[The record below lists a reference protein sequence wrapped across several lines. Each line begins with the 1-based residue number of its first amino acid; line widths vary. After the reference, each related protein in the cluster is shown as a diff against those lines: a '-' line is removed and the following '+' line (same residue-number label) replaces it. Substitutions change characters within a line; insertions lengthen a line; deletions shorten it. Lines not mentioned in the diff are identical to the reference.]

1 MKTTEYLSRCYIRDL
16 EKLRSEI
23 EQYPNDDALWIKAGA
38 IPNSGGNLALHII
51 GNLNHFI
58 GAVLGNSGYVRDRD
72 REFSDSGISRESI
85 IADVNSLIAV
95 VRETLA
101 HIEPETLSETFPI
114 NIFGEPETKEYIL
127 IHLLTHLNYH
137 LGQIDYHRRLINA

>member
-1 MKTTEYLSRCYIRDL
+1 MTTTEHLSRCYIRDL

-23 EQYPNDDALWIKAGA
+23 EQYPNDETLWIKAGA

-58 GAVLGNSGYVRDRD
+58 GSVIGNSGYIRDRD
-72 REFSDSGISRESI
+72 REFSDSGISREKI
-85 IADVNSLIAV
+85 NMDLDALIV
-95 VRETLA
+95 TVRETLA
-101 HIEPETLSETFPI
+101 KIEPETLSETFPI
-114 NIFGEPETKEYIL
+114 NIFGEPETTEYIL

-137 LGQIDYHRRLINA
+137 LGQIDYHRRLMNA